1 MPVRF
6 ATLLSYQ
13 YSIKTCLH
21 IEIIKLLSEIF
32 IFNLGR
38 SESEKDK
45 YEYFRFIYDELIKAS
60 KPATTGL
67 R

>member
-1 MPVRF
+1 M
-6 ATLLSYQ
+6 
-13 YSIKTCLH
+13 
-21 IEIIKLLSEIF
+21 F

-45 YEYFRFIYDELIKAS
+45 CEYFGFIYDELIKAS